1 MYTFALVLVV
11 LAGPNQGNKF
21 ILDEGLSYDDCSL
34 ARTSLIEEIKGKDK
48 VEIICQPWSFDSKPS
63 QAN

>member
-21 ILDEGLSYDDCSL
+21 ILDEDCSL

-48 VEIICQPWSFDSKPS
+48 VEIICQPWSFDSRPS